1 MLIITIIECI
11 YLYYMFHIFKTK
23 YSFNHPFEYLVNHN
37 LNNYFK
43 HPIGIVDNNKSKI
56 CKFGREGAILIIIY
70 LITRNII
77 FKMNLISKKTMIT
90 FNKIVLLIIFILS
103 WMNLNAVIYFFP
115 FILFDLYNVY

>member
-11 YLYYMFHIFKTK
+11 YLYYMFHIFRTK
-23 YSFNHPFEYLVNHN
+23 YSFNHPFEYLVNNN

-43 HPIGIVDNNKSKI
+43 HPIGIIDNNKSKI
-56 CKFGREGAILIIIY
+56 CKFGRDGAILIIIY
-70 LITRNII
+70 LIIRYII
-77 FKMNLISKKTMIT
+77 FKINLISRKTIIT

-115 FILFDLYNVY
+115 FILFDLYYVY